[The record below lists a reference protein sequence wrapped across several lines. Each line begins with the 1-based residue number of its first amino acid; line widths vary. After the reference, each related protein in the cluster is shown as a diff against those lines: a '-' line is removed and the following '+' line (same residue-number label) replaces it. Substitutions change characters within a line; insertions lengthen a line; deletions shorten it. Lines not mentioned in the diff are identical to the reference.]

1 MKRQHGQNI
10 FPALSPSLV
19 EWCRGHHASVVI
31 CVHRATRN
39 GDFLGRTPA
48 NVQSFVACLQA
59 HALKNEMKIVRCQTN
74 IPSLPDTSAEV
85 SIYEGYLLF
94 TRRLE

>member
-1 MKRQHGQNI
+1 MPQWLFAFIAPPATEISWAGRLPTFSRLSLACKR
-10 FPALSPSLV
+10 
-19 EWCRGHHASVVI
+19 
-31 CVHRATRN
+31 T
-39 GDFLGRTPA
+39 
-48 NVQSFVACLQA
+48 
-59 HALKNEMKIVRCQTN
+59 LKNEMKIVRCQTN